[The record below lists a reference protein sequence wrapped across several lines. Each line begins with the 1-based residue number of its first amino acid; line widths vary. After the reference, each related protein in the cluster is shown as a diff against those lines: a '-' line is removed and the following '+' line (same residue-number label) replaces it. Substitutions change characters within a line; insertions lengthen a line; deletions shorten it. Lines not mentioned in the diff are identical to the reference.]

1 MSSQAL
7 PFSSNKWRWL
17 AATTRVDHRMVRI
30 REPCLGAPWFTG
42 FRSVARRGRYFRDR

>member
-17 AATTRVDHRMVRI
+17 AAMTRVDHRMVRI
-30 REPCLGAPWFTG
+30 QESCLGAPWFTG